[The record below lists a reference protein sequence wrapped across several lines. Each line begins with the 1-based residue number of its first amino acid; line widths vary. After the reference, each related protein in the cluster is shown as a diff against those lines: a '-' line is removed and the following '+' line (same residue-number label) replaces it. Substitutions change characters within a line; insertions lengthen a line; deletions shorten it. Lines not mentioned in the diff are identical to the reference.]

1 MANPAKHITI
11 QVDEE
16 ALREQ
21 VENSVRKVLFD
32 MSMRLRFAADSLDNN
47 EWINGFNAN
56 REEEAKQAYERG
68 LAEGRAQKSTEV
80 GD

>member
-1 MANPAKHITI
+1 MANTPNHITI

-21 VENSVRKVLFD
+21 VEATVRKVLFD

-56 REEEAKQAYERG
+56 HEAEAQQAYERG
-68 LAEGRAQKSTEV
+68 LADGRAEATKKAN
-80 GD
+80 G